1 MKKIARCEDFR
12 GVGKVLLNCKWIALL
27 YTNIPVTKEDES
39 CNKITL
45 VVWPSAEGPRDRKVT
60 NRPLASW
67 ISKWN
72 FFRSRDEG
80 IVLHTLSFFYKNTFF
95 SSEPWV
101 FLESLE
107 FQPQNILRIF
117 LLDTS
122 FQLICLI
129 LKRFCVKINKWA
141 SAIFLPYSYF
151 QANLSLGI
159 LINFILIKKT
169 QCNEYIVL
177 SRDFFNFS
185 NKGKEF

>member
-1 MKKIARCEDFR
+1 MKKIPRCEDFR
-12 GVGKVLLNCKWIALL
+12 GVGEVLLNCKWIALL
-27 YTNIPVTKEDES
+27 YSHIPVTKEDES
-39 CNKITL
+39 CNKITP

-107 FQPQNILRIF
+107 FQPQNILGIF
-117 LLDTS
+117 LSPADMPYFEAILCKTQEMSLSHILTS
-122 FQLICLI
+122 FLFSSYFEP
-129 LKRFCVKINKWA
+129 R
-141 SAIFLPYSYF
+141 YSYKRYS
-151 QANLSLGI
+151 NK
-159 LINFILIKKT
+159 KKT
-169 QCNEYIVL
+169 V
-177 SRDFFNFS
+177 
-185 NKGKEF
+185 

>member
-72 FFRSRDEG
+72 FFRAHDEG
-80 IVLHTLSFFYKNTFF
+80 IRGIWDLSYITSKYFYQEV
-95 SSEPWV
+95 SS
-101 FLESLE
+101 
-107 FQPQNILRIF
+107 IF
-117 LLDTS
+117 LRNRKYHRRKFRHRANESFPRFLRFLDDS
-122 FQLICLI
+122 QE
-129 LKRFCVKINKWA
+129 
-141 SAIFLPYSYF
+141 FLRTFRLFEDHPR
-151 QANLSLGI
+151 I
-159 LINFILIKKT
+159 
-169 QCNEYIVL
+169 
-177 SRDFFNFS
+177 SRDFWGS
-185 NKGKEF
+185 QWISYLGL